1 MACARGFTCDIK
13 DAMHYVPEP
22 PLSEFVA
29 MFWYFRGH
37 EVSNAKERV
46 LPTATVDLIIRLD
59 SARRSDWGIFGPRTR
74 SVVIQTTSEQELIG
88 VHFKPGGAIP
98 FLRFPLADLQ
108 GRGVSLGDLWGEE
121 NAQRLLCMLH
131 ETPTGEGKFRILERW
146 LLRLAANGF
155 ESHPVVTFA
164 MRAFCSGPYGSAAEI
179 AEKVGYSQR
188 HFIEIFR
195 NQVSITPK
203 RFHRLYRF
211 RKVIERVRRLT
222 VVDWADVGLSL
233 GYFDQAHLIHD
244 FREFSGLTP
253 TEYLGLRTPFINH
266 VRLPD

>member
-1 MACARGFTCDIK
+1 
-13 DAMHYVPEP
+13 MHYVPGP

-46 LPTATVDLIIRLD
+46 LPAATVDLIIRLD
-59 SARRSDWGIFGPRTR
+59 SARTSDSNIFGPRTR

-98 FLRFPLADLQ
+98 LLRFPVADLQ
-108 GRGVSLGDLWGEE
+108 NRGISLSDLWGEE

-131 ETPTGEGKFRILERW
+131 ETPTTERKFWILERW
-146 LLRLAANGF
+146 LLRLAAKSLQN
-155 ESHPVVTFA
+155 HPVVTFA
-164 MRAFCSGPYGSAAEI
+164 MRAFCSGPCGSAAEI
-179 AEKVGYSQR
+179 ADKTGYSHR

-195 NQVSITPK
+195 NQVGMTPK

-211 RKVIERVRRLT
+211 RRVIETVRRQT